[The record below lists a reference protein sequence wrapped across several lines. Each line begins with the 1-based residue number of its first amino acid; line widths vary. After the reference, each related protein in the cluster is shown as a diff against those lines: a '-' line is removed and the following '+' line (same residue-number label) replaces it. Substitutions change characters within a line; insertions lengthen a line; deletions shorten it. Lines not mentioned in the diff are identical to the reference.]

1 MRPTLLKETIKAHFR
16 SARQRAMDIRGQ
28 PGLGKTTVVVD
39 TAEEDLDVPCIVN
52 HTGTMLVEDFGV
64 PDIIG
69 RDLSRKDFGHLVP
82 SWYPYEGK
90 EGTEN
95 GGIILFDD
103 RGQTSSDN
111 QKVIANILQAKT
123 LHGVPLAKRWM
134 CISTSNNAS
143 DRAGANRVLSHLADR
158 ENTYQYEVHLDD
170 WTSWAIAHGV
180 HKMVVG
186 FIRMRP
192 GALHDFDPQRDKNAT
207 PRGWAEG
214 VSDSIGVVPAEAE
227 YETYCGAVGEGRAAE
242 FAGYCKIYRTLPDP
256 MSILLNPDKAKLP
269 EDVATLYALAGVLSE
284 VVTENNFGRMT
295 QYFDRLP
302 EDKQDIS
309 VLAASYAVRNKPEIG
324 HTAEFTDWAVKHSSI
339 LF

>member
-1 MRPTLLKETIKAHFR
+1 MRPTLLKETLKAHF
-16 SARQRAMDIRGQ
+16 SSVRQRSILVIGD
-28 PGLGKTTVVVD
+28 PGCGKTSV
-39 TAEEDLDVPCIVN
+39 AEETARELGVPCITQHVP
-52 HTGTMLVEDFGV
+52 TMLVEDFGV
-64 PDIIG
+64 PYFEAG
-69 RDLSRKDFGHLVP
+69 SPSFGYKMP
-82 SWYPYEGK
+82 GWYPYKGK
-90 EGTEN
+90 EGTEK
-95 GGIILFDD
+95 GGILLFDD
-103 RGQTSSDN
+103 RGQASSDI
-111 QKVIANILQAKT
+111 QKVIANIEQART
-123 LHGVPLAKRWM
+123 LHGVPLADRWTVW
-134 CISTSNNAS
+134 STGNHVSN
-143 DRAGANRVLSHLADR
+143 RAGANRVLSHLADR
-158 ENTYQYEVHLDD
+158 ETTYTFEAHLDD

-214 VSDSIGVVPAEAE
+214 ISDAIGVVPAEAE

-284 VVTENNFGRMT
+284 VVTEHSFGRMT

-302 EDKQDIS
+302 EDQQDIS
-309 VLAASYAVRNKPEIG
+309 VLAVSYAVRSKPELG
-324 HTAEFTDWAVKHSSI
+324 HTAEFTDWAVKHSNV